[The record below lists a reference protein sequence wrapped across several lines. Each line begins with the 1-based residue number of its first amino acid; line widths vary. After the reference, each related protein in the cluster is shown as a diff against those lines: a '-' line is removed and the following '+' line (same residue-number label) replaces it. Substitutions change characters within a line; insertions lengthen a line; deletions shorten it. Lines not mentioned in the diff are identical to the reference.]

1 MTLPVT
7 AIVCPVGAVLAQAES
22 VSAERP
28 RKSVRTI
35 FRLLRNHRHSKGLGP
50 IDIQKMASRKW
61 WFSVTRSAAC
71 FLHVRTGSSESRHLQ
86 TARAECRLVLERAAR
101 RWKTDKGRLH
111 LRYRSNRS
119 TRRRIALAAMTLDRK
134 STRLNSSH

>member
-1 MTLPVT
+1 MESLP
-7 AIVCPVGAVLAQAES
+7 
-22 VSAERP
+22 
-28 RKSVRTI
+28 
-35 FRLLRNHRHSKGLGP
+35 FRGGQRDLDRLGRALGP
-50 IDIQKMASRKW
+50 IAIQKVASRKW

-119 TRRRIALAAMTLDRK
+119 TRRRLALAAMTLCSAPAWRP
-134 STRLNSSH
+134 L